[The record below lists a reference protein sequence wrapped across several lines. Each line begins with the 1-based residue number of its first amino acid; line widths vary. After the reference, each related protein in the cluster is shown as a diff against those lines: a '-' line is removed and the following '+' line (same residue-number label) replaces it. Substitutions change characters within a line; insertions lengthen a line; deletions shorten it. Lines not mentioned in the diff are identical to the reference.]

1 VTLELKGLRSRRA
14 LNGMLAIAA
23 VVALVAGY
31 RAVFRQE
38 LPDVPLAVV
47 ARGDFVE
54 RIDIRGEIRPVKSVL
69 VTAPAQAG
77 ELLVVELVKTGTLVE
92 AGDPIATFNPIVLRQ
107 QIEDKRAEVRQA
119 EAEIERTRAQ
129 GRIQAEQNQ
138 TALLRAKYD
147 IERARLGLGDEKFMA
162 RLDYERARLDMVNA
176 EQRSKEIEKRA
187 EAGRLSVEA
196 DVASRRRQREKVQ
209 DELERL
215 EQSLAAMQVVAPA
228 AGTVNLM
235 MNGRGAGPMIP
246 PTEFREGDRIWAG
259 AAIAELPD
267 LSSVFVRAQ
276 LDEDSRGRLRIDQP
290 AVVKL
295 EAIPDRELRATV
307 TDISVLARIDFRSS
321 FPPPRNFDLKVRID
335 DMDPRLRPG
344 MTATARIEVDRLK
357 QTLLVPASAVFDID
371 GRSVVY
377 QLKGSAYVESPIE
390 VARRSREQV
399 AVAAGLVENDRVA
412 TARPPDAY
420 IRRGK

>member
-1 VTLELKGLRSRRA
+1 VLVLASVFA
-14 LNGMLAIAA
+14 LI
-23 VVALVAGY
+23 AGY
-31 RAVFRQE
+31 RAAFRRE
-38 LPDVPLAVV
+38 LPDLPLAVV
-47 ARGDFVE
+47 ERGDFVE

-77 ELLVVELVKTGTLVE
+77 ELLIVELVKTGTVVE

-107 QIEDKRAEVRQA
+107 QIEDKRSEVRQA
-119 EAEIERTRAQ
+119 EAEIERTRAA

-138 TALLRAKYD
+138 TQLLRAKYD
-147 IERARLGLGDEKFMA
+147 IERAKLGLGDEKFMA
-162 RLDYERARLDMVNA
+162 RLDYERARLDLVNA

-196 DVASRRRQREKVQ
+196 DVASRGRQREKVQ

-215 EQSLAAMQVVAPA
+215 EQSLAAMAVVAPA
-228 AGTVNLM
+228 AGTVNIM
-235 MNGRGAGPMIP
+235 MGRGGGPNQP
-246 PTEFREGDRIWAG
+246 PTEFRTGDRIWAG
-259 AAIAELPD
+259 AVLAELPD
-267 LSSVFVRAQ
+267 LSSAFVRAQ

-307 TDISVLARIDFRSS
+307 SDISLLARVDFRSS

-335 DMDPRLRPG
+335 ETDPRLRPG

-357 QTLLVPASAVFDID
+357 QTLLVPAAAVFDID

-377 QLKGSAYVESPIE
+377 QLKGSTYVETPIV

-399 AVAAGLVENDRVA
+399 AVAGGLAEGDRVA

-420 IRRGK
+420 IRREK

>member
-1 VTLELKGLRSRRA
+1 VLA
-14 LNGMLAIAA
+14 LAGVIG
-23 VVALVAGY
+23 LVAGY
-31 RAVFRQE
+31 RVAFRQE
-38 LPDVPLAVV
+38 PPDLPLAVV
-47 ARGDFVE
+47 ERGDFVE

-77 ELLVVELVKTGTLVE
+77 ELLIVELVKTGTVVE

-107 QIEDKRAEVRQA
+107 QIEDKRSEVRQA

-138 TALLRAKYD
+138 TQLLRAKYD
-147 IERARLGLGDEKFMA
+147 IERARLALGDEQFMA

-196 DVASRRRQREKVQ
+196 DVASRRRQQEKVQ

-215 EQSLAAMQVVAPA
+215 ERSLAAMAVVAPA
-228 AGTVNLM
+228 AGTVNIM
-235 MNGRGAGPMIP
+235 MGRGGGPNQP
-246 PTEFREGDRIWAG
+246 PTEFRTGDRIWAG
-259 AAIAELPD
+259 AVIAELPD
-267 LSSVFVRAQ
+267 LSSTFVRAQ

-290 AVVKL
+290 AIVKL

-307 TDISVLARIDFRSS
+307 SDISLLARVDFRSS

-335 DMDPRLRPG
+335 ETDPRLRPG

-357 QTLLVPASAVFDID
+357 QTLLVPAAAVFDVD

-377 QLKGSAYVESPIE
+377 QLKGSTYVEIPIE

-399 AVAAGLVENDRVA
+399 AVAAGLAENDRVA
-412 TARPPDAY
+412 TARPPDTY
-420 IRRGK
+420 IRRER

>member
-1 VTLELKGLRSRRA
+1 VLVLAGVIA
-14 LNGMLAIAA
+14 LI
-23 VVALVAGY
+23 AGY
-31 RAVFRQE
+31 RATFRQE
-38 LPDVPLAVV
+38 LPDLPLAVV
-47 ARGDFVE
+47 ERGDFVE

-77 ELLVVELVKTGTLVE
+77 ELLIVELVKTGTVVE

-107 QIEDKRAEVRQA
+107 QIEDKRSEVRQA

-138 TALLRAKYD
+138 TQLLRAKYD
-147 IERARLGLGDEKFMA
+147 IERARLALGDEKFMA

-196 DVASRRRQREKVQ
+196 DIASRRRQQEKVQ

-215 EQSLAAMQVVAPA
+215 EQSLAAMAVVAPA
-228 AGTVNLM
+228 AGTVNIM
-235 MNGRGAGPMIP
+235 MGRGGGPNQP
-246 PTEFREGDRIWAG
+246 PTEFRAGDRIWAG
-259 AAIAELPD
+259 AVLAELPD
-267 LSSVFVRAQ
+267 LSSAFVRAQ
-276 LDEDSRGRLRIDQP
+276 LDEDARGRLRIDQP
-290 AVVKL
+290 AMVKL

-307 TDISVLARIDFRSS
+307 TDISVLARVDFRSS

-335 DMDPRLRPG
+335 EMDPRLRPG

-357 QTLLVPASAVFDID
+357 QALLVPASAVFDVD

-377 QLKGSAYVESPIE
+377 QLKGSTYVETPIE
-390 VARRSREQV
+390 IARRSREQV
-399 AVAAGLVENDRVA
+399 AVAAGLAGGDRVA
-412 TARPPDAY
+412 AARPPDAY
-420 IRRGK
+420 IRREK